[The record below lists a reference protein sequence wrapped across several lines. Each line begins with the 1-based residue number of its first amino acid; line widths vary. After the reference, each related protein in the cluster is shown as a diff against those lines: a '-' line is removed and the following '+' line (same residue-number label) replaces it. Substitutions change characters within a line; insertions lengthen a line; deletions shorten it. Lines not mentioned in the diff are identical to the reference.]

1 MLVEKLDSLINNGKR
16 TIVMHPT
23 TFKVLLK
30 ELKLD
35 DMDDEGV
42 FDLMYKDMR
51 VFRSL
56 DIAINQFRI
65 F

>member
-1 MLVEKLDSLINNGKR
+1 MLVDKLDSLINNGKR
-16 TIVMHPT
+16 TIVMHPM

-35 DMDDEGV
+35 DMDDDCV
-42 FDLMYKDMR
+42 YDLTYKDMR

-56 DIAINQFRI
+56 DIQVNQFRI

>member
-1 MLVEKLDSLINNGKR
+1 MLVDKLDSLINNGKR
-16 TIVMHPT
+16 TIVMHPM

-35 DMDDEGV
+35 DMDDECV
-42 FDLMYKDMR
+42 YDLTYKDMR

-56 DIAINQFRI
+56 DIQVNQFRI